1 MGLLGFFENKNN
13 APTSGRRSKTF
24 SRVDAHAS
32 IPITATDVQPI
43 TEYLEALAN
52 GRMTKLPTMPPALA
66 HLNDVLRKLPQAMHC
81 EAIGQDRALVVLR
94 HVNATLLQQASASI
108 SLSNFL
114 FNYEEV
120 IRLIR
125 NITESIDGLTLGVAE
140 ASQMTAGLEHEAEG
154 GHKDLDRANQSI
166 RNMKTETQKTED
178 SLEGTR
184 TLMTGLTNSTR
195 NIHTLIAAVNG
206 ISDQT
211 NLLALN
217 ASIEAARAGEA
228 GRGFSVV
235 ADEVRK
241 LASQSKDSVG
251 EIREQ
256 LTGIQQAV
264 ANISGHFDDFS
275 TSFQG
280 MVGIVSQT
288 YTRTDSL
295 KTSFQ
300 KIASTIEVLTGFTDE
315 EEVSFSSMNEYTRSM
330 SSLIDKIRDQ
340 ALSCHAFIV
349 EALQTMANLREDAI
363 REAGTL
369 PMADT
374 LDLTK
379 TDHLMWLVRI
389 NEMLLGHG
397 KPDAAQASNP
407 HLCRLGKWY
416 DGANAASFHDAT
428 AFHDLGTAHA
438 KFHENCAE
446 LIEAYLQD
454 DQEKVRA
461 LLPEIEG
468 LSKEVCQLID
478 RLK

>member
-1 MGLLGFFENKNN
+1 MGLLGFFENKDN
-13 APTSGRRSKTF
+13 ASPSGRRNKTF
-24 SRVDAHAS
+24 SSVDAHAS
-32 IPITATDVQPI
+32 TPLATADVQVI
-43 TEYLEALAN
+43 TEYLEALMN
-52 GRMTKLPTMPPALA
+52 GRMMNLPAISPALA
-66 HLNDVLRKLPQAMHC
+66 HLSSILHKLPQAMHC
-81 EAIGQDRALVVLR
+81 PTIGQDRALVILR
-94 HVNATLLQQASASI
+94 HVNATLLQQANASI

-125 NITESIDGLTLGVAE
+125 NITESIDGLTLGVTE
-140 ASQMTAGLEHEAEG
+140 ASQMTAGLAHEAEG

-166 RNMKTETQKTED
+166 QNMKTETQKTEE

-184 TLMTGLTNSTR
+184 TLMAGLTASTR

-256 LTGIQQAV
+256 LTGIQAAV
-264 ANISGHFDDFS
+264 TNISGHFDDFS
-275 TSFQG
+275 TSFRG
-280 MVGIVSQT
+280 MVDIVSQT

-295 KTSFQ
+295 KISFQ
-300 KIASTIEVLTGFTDE
+300 KIASAIEILTGFTDE

-330 SSLIDKIRDQ
+330 GKFIDKIRDQ
-340 ALSCHAFIV
+340 ALSCHTFIV
-349 EALQTMANLREDAI
+349 EALQTMAKLREDAI
-363 REAGTL
+363 QEAGTL
-369 PMADT
+369 PMTDI

-397 KPDAAQASNP
+397 KPDAAQARNP

-416 DGANAASFHDAT
+416 DGANADSFHDKT
-428 AFHDLGTAHA
+428 AFHDLGSAHA
-438 KFHENCAE
+438 KFHANCAE

-454 DQEKVRA
+454 DQERVRA
-461 LLPEIEG
+461 LLPEIER